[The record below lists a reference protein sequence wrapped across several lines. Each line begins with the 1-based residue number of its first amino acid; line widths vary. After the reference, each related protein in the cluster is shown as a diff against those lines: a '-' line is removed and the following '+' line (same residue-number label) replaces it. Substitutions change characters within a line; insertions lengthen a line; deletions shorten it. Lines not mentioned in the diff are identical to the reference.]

1 MIIFNSNGDFHGSFS
16 SLPNEG
22 YLDEN
27 KWTVAEF
34 AEGESFDPRYNYTSV
49 DNIAVKGDLID
60 VDLEEEA
67 RMEAEWQAIKYQQ
80 DRKNVY
86 PDIGDQLDA
95 LFHAGVFPDDMAATI
110 QAVKDA
116 HPKPQE

>member
-1 MIIFNSNGDFHGSFS
+1 MIIIFNSNGDFHGSFS

-22 YLDEN
+22 FLDES
-27 KWTVAEF
+27 KWTIAEF

-95 LFHAGVFPDDMAATI
+95 LFHAGVFPDDMAAQI
-110 QAVKDA
+110 QAVKDKY
-116 HPKPQE
+116 PKE